1 MSSTPSI
8 QDLIMSTNA
17 ASTSTTSIVRIS
29 PSPFVVHSE
38 KSKKFNGLNFK

>member
-17 ASTSTTSIVRIS
+17 ASTSTTSIVRILS
-29 PSPFVVHSE
+29 SPFMVYGDKLERV
-38 KSKKFNGLNFK
+38 